1 MKAIGIMT
9 SVDVIVPC
17 YNYGSMLEG
26 CVQSIL
32 SQQGVAVRVFIVDDA
47 SSDETP
53 EVGRRLARADLRVQY
68 WRHSVNQGHINS
80 YNEAL
85 ARVTASYCVILSADD
100 LLTPGSLLRATR
112 VLEAN
117 PEAGLAYGR
126 DIPFRD
132 APPVMGPFPR
142 VCTHT
147 IFDYRTFLE
156 RACRLGHTGIQA
168 PSAIVRTSLHKAIG
182 GYLVE
187 LPHSGDTEI
196 WLRMAASAPVVELH
210 AEQSFRRL
218 HSRSMSLTYSPLERL
233 REQRRA
239 FEIHF
244 ADVRDAHPEVA
255 DVVPIMCRTI
265 AESAFWSAV
274 RAFEAEQDDLCE
286 AFLAFAVET
295 DPGVADNPAW
305 RRLRWKRRAGH
316 AALRWLTPL
325 SRLRQATWA

>member
-1 MKAIGIMT
+1 MT

-17 YNYGSMLEG
+17 YNYGSMLES

-47 SSDETP
+47 STDETP
-53 EVGRRLARADLRVQY
+53 EVGRRLAHADLRVQY

-85 ARVTASYCVILSADD
+85 ARVTGSYCVILSADD

-112 VLEAN
+112 VMEAN
-117 PEAGLAYGR
+117 PEIGLAYGR

-132 APPVMGPFPR
+132 APPIIGAPFPR
-142 VCTHT
+142 VCPHQ
-147 IFDYRTFLE
+147 ILDYPTFLE

-168 PSAIVRTSLHKAIG
+168 PAAIVRSSVHRAVG
-182 GYLVE
+182 GYLPE

-196 WLRMAASAPVVELH
+196 WLRLAARAPVAELQ
-210 AEQSFRRL
+210 ADQAFRRL
-218 HSRSMSLTYSPLERL
+218 HSRNMSLTYSPLARL

-244 ADVRDAHPEVA
+244 ADVRRDRLEILTAAPIVA
-255 DVVPIMCRTI
+255 RTI

-274 RAFEAEQDDLCE
+274 RAFEAEQDEHCE

-295 DPGVADNPAW
+295 DPGITKQPAW
-305 RRLRWKRRAGH
+305 RRLRWKRRAGRS
-316 AALRWLTPL
+316 ALRWLTPL
-325 SRLRQATWA
+325 ARLRQATWA

>member
-1 MKAIGIMT
+1 MT

-17 YNYGSMLEG
+17 YNYGSMLDG

-47 SSDETP
+47 STDETP

-112 VLEAN
+112 VMEAN
-117 PEAGLAYGR
+117 PEVGLAYGR
-126 DIPFRD
+126 DVPFRD
-132 APPVMGPFPR
+132 APPLMGPFPR
-142 VCTHT
+142 VCMHT
-147 IFDYRTFLE
+147 IHEYPAFLE

-196 WLRMAASAPVVELH
+196 WLRMAARAAVAELH
-210 AEQSFRRL
+210 ADQAFRRL

-244 ADVRDAHPEVA
+244 ADVRGERPEIETAAPIVA
-255 DVVPIMCRTI
+255 RTI
-265 AESAFWSAV
+265 AESAFWSAA
-274 RAFEAEQDDLCE
+274 RAFDGEQDELCE
-286 AFLAFAVET
+286 AFLAFATDT
-295 DPGVADNPAW
+295 DPGVAAHPAW
-305 RRLRWKRRAGH
+305 RRLRWKRRAGR

-325 SRLRQATWA
+325 ARLRQATWA

>member
-1 MKAIGIMT
+1 MT

-47 SSDETP
+47 SSDQTP
-53 EVGRRLARADLRVQY
+53 EVGRRLAHSDLRVQY
-68 WRHSVNQGHINS
+68 WRHCVNQGHIHS

-85 ARVTASYCVILSADD
+85 ARVTSAYCVILSADD
-100 LLTPGSLLRATR
+100 MLTPGSLLRATR
-112 VLEAN
+112 VMDAN
-117 PEAGLAYGR
+117 PDVGLAYGR

-132 APPVMGPFPR
+132 APPVIATPFPHL
-142 VCTHT
+142 CAHT
-147 IFDYRTFLE
+147 ILDYPAFLD

-168 PSAIVRTSLHKAIG
+168 PSAIVRSTLHKAIG
-182 GYLVE
+182 GYLPE

-196 WLRMAASAPVVELH
+196 WLRMAAAAKVAELQ
-210 AEQSFRRL
+210 ADQSFRRL
-218 HSRSMSLTYSPLERL
+218 HARSMSLTYSPLARL

-244 ADVRDAHPEVA
+244 AGVRAERPEAAQAAPIVA
-255 DVVPIMCRTI
+255 KTI
-265 AESAFWSAV
+265 AESALWSAV
-274 RAFEAEQDDLCE
+274 RAFDAEHDDDCD
-286 AFLAFAVET
+286 AFLAFASET
-295 DPGVADNPAW
+295 DAAITAHPGW
-305 RRLRWKRRAGH
+305 RRLRWKRRAGR

-325 SRLRQATWA
+325 ARLRQATWA

>member
-1 MKAIGIMT
+1 MT

-32 SQQGVAVRVFIVDDA
+32 TQQGVAVRIFIVDDA

-53 EVGRRLARADLRVQY
+53 EVGRRLARTDLRVQY
-68 WRHSVNQGHINS
+68 WRHSVNQGHIHS

-112 VLEAN
+112 IMEAH
-117 PEAGLAYGR
+117 PQVGLAYGR

-132 APPVMGPFPR
+132 TPPIAGGPFPR
-142 VCTHT
+142 VCNHS
-147 IFDYRTFLE
+147 ILDYGTFLE

-182 GYLVE
+182 GYLPE

-196 WLRMAASAPVVELH
+196 WLRMAARAPVAELQ
-210 AEQSFRRL
+210 ADQAYRRL

-244 ADVRDAHPEVA
+244 ADVRPDHPDV
-255 DVVPIMCRTI
+255 DKVVPVVARTI

-274 RAFEAEQDDLCE
+274 RAFEGEQDRLCE
-286 AFLAFAVET
+286 TFLAFAAET
-295 DPGVADNPAW
+295 DPGMTSLPAW
-305 RRLRWKRRAGH
+305 RRLRWKRRAGR

-325 SRLRQATWA
+325 ARLRQATWA

>member
-1 MKAIGIMT
+1 MT

-17 YNYGSMLEG
+17 YNYGSMLDG

-47 SSDETP
+47 SSDDTP
-53 EVGRRLARADLRVQY
+53 EVGRRLAHADLRVQY

-85 ARVTASYCVILSADD
+85 ARVTANYCVILSADD

-112 VLEAN
+112 VMEAN
-117 PEAGLAYGR
+117 PEIGLAYGR

-132 APPVMGPFPR
+132 APPALGPLPR
-142 VCTHT
+142 ICTHA
-147 IFDYRTFLE
+147 IFEYPAFLD

-196 WLRMAASAPVVELH
+196 WLRMAAKAPVAELH
-210 AEQSFRRL
+210 ADQAFRRL

-244 ADVRDAHPEVA
+244 DGVRAERPEVDA
-255 DVVPIMCRTI
+255 AAPVVCRTI

-274 RAFEAEQDDLCE
+274 RAFEAEQDDLCA

-295 DPGVADNPAW
+295 DSTITANPAW
-305 RRLRWKRRAGH
+305 RRLRWKRRAGR

-325 SRLRQATWA
+325 ARLRQATWA